1 MGFLQRSDQFQI
13 LGGILVHGLHE
24 LRLCFGD
31 FLNFR
36 RDHVAEVLQTHIA
49 LALHAERGNAVPC
62 HLCKKRAGYPFN
74 AKGKAGMLNGAGMAK
89 IRELLQKRGGL
100 FRGQPV
106 QQCFDVRIGIAQ
118 LSRGGHCLF
127 GIMGMGDQRNQHG
140 SDLL

>member
-1 MGFLQRSDQFQI
+1 M
-13 LGGILVHGLHE
+13 
-24 LRLCFGD
+24 
-31 FLNFR
+31 
-36 RDHVAEVLQTHIA
+36 
-49 LALHAERGNAVPC
+49 PC

-106 QQCFDVRIGIAQ
+106 QQCFNVRIGIAQ
-118 LSRGGHCLF
+118 LGCGGHCLF